1 MVVKDDNDE
10 GSIECDGKDMFVV
23 RGGVRLAKRKDNKWV
38 SLIPG
43 VTVQDIKEKGPAKFL
58 FYEVFSDEAAFGAPA
73 DAALQTDDPGGG
85 AAAARATRKSAVR
98 AFVIA
103 PLRVT
108 GFRDSCAATLP
119 SRRQAPDTRASSKPA
134 RHPLSTDHESC
145 TSRRRR
151 FAAAPHKRLL
161 AGRHSYV

>member
-1 MVVKDDNDE
+1 
-10 GSIECDGKDMFVV
+10 MFVV
-23 RGGVRLAKRKDNKWV
+23 RGGVRLAKREDNKWV

-58 FYEVFSDEAAFGAPA
+58 FYEMFSDEAAFGAPA

-103 PLRVT
+103 PPPT
-108 GFRDSCAATLP
+108 PLP
-119 SRRQAPDTRASSKPA
+119 QAGGGI
-134 RHPLSTDHESC
+134 
-145 TSRRRR
+145 
-151 FAAAPHKRLL
+151 RL
-161 AGRHSYV
+161 

>member
-1 MVVKDDNDE
+1 MSFANPWRNRPRY
-10 GSIECDGKDMFVV
+10 S
-23 RGGVRLAKRKDNKWV
+23 
-38 SLIPG
+38 G

-103 PLRVT
+103 PLRGDWLQ
-108 GFRDSCAATLP
+108 GFLRCHLAFTSASAGYP
-119 SRRQAPDTRASSKPA
+119 RFFKASSTPPIN
-134 RHPLSTDHESC
+134 RS
-145 TSRRRR
+145 
-151 FAAAPHKRLL
+151 
-161 AGRHSYV
+161 